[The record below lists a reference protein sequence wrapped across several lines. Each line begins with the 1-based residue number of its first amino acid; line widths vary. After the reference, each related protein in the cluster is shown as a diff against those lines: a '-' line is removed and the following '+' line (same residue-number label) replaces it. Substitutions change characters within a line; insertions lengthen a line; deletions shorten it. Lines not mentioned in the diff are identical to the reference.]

1 MDGTTSV
8 RDIFLRDP
16 GNSVRI
22 HGDENIMFLSFYP
35 CVHVLLAVQA
45 FLANLIEKKNMNNI
59 TLVVPFFSFCYW
71 AAVANTNSGQNGM
84 SWISA
89 LEM

>member
-22 HGDENIMFLSFYP
+22 HGDENIMFLSLYP

-45 FLANLIEKKNMNNI
+45 FPANLIEKKNNI
-59 TLVVPFFSFCYW
+59 TLVVPFFSSCCW